1 MPPVLVFHNVS
12 KRYQSGDFWRP
23 LKAQAL
29 RQVSFELRQGEVF
42 GLIGVNGAGKTT
54 LMKAAVG
61 LLRPD
66 EGEVRVFGQDPWQP
80 AARRKFG
87 YLPELPYFPKYLSA
101 LEILTYY
108 GRLHSMHGPA
118 LAGRAEAALT
128 TCGIWHAAREPLSR
142 YSKGMQQRL
151 GLAQTLL
158 HDPDLVF
165 LDEPMSGL
173 DPLGIAQMREVIQNL
188 KRQGKTVFFNS
199 HVLADVERLC
209 DRVGIM
215 ARGRLV
221 LQQGVAE
228 LLASHASRLVL
239 GLPGLDADQVNSL
252 SSLSWPAKQE
262 QELWT
267 LSLPHQDLEKALAA
281 LRGLGITQSAVI
293 SHGSPLEAAFS
304 QANAAAEK
312 EASHD

>member
-1 MPPVLVFHNVS
+1 MPPVLVFDKVS

-29 RQVSFELRQGEVF
+29 RQVSFELRQGEAF
-42 GLIGVNGAGKTT
+42 GLIGVNGVGKTT

-66 EGEVRVFGQDPWQP
+66 EGQVRVFGQDPWQP

-108 GRLHSMHGPA
+108 GRLHGMASSG
-118 LAGRAEAALT
+118 LAARAEEVLR
-128 TCGIWHAAREPLSR
+128 TCGIWDAAREPLSR

-158 HDPDLVF
+158 HDPELVF

-173 DPLGIAQMREVIQNL
+173 DPLGIAQMHQVIQNL
-188 KRQGKTVFFNS
+188 KSQGKTVFFNS

-215 ARGRLV
+215 AKGQLV
-221 LQQGVAE
+221 LLKGVAE
-228 LLASHASRLVL
+228 LLASHASHLVL
-239 GLPGLDADQVNSL
+239 GLPGLNAEQAKSL
-252 SSLSWPAKQE
+252 AGLAWPAKQE
-262 QELWT
+262 QDLWT
-267 LSLPHQDLEKALAA
+267 LRLPHADLEKALAS
-281 LRGLGITQSAVI
+281 LRQLGITQSAVI
-293 SHGSPLEAAFS
+293 SHGSPLEEAFS
-304 QANAAAEK
+304 QANAHAER
-312 EASHD
+312 EASHA